1 MTVNSNQRRLSAVL
15 AADVAGYT
23 RRMER
28 DAEGTVAAWQAAR
41 RDVINPAVTAAA
53 GKVVKLTGDGFLAE
67 FPTVLGAVNC
77 ALELQQ
83 RLAPSEL
90 DFRIGVNLGDV
101 IDDGEDIHGEGVN
114 IAARLEAL
122 AEPGGICISGG
133 VYEQV
138 RNRIDPVFEDA
149 GEHSVKHVSAPVR
162 VWRWSGGR
170 DVAPKPEVG
179 DPGGGL
185 ALPDKPSI
193 AVLPFDNIGGDPEQ
207 EYFSDGVTEDII
219 TELSRISGLFVIARH
234 STFSYKGQPFT
245 LAQVARDLGVRYI
258 LEGSVRRAGNRLRVS
273 SQLIDS
279 SSGHCL
285 WAERYDRDL
294 EDIFAVQGEV
304 AHNVASA
311 LQVVLRPDENER
323 ISRPPTDNI
332 EAYDIYLQIRSS
344 LWPPTRENLLTAR
357 SAYRRIADIDP
368 GFAGGHAGQSLTH
381 SLMAVFGLSE
391 DTEADAAEGRRLA
404 DEALLIDPGFAQA
417 HSALG
422 IACTAAGE
430 HDKAVACARR
440 GVELHPGNADSHL
453 FLAFTTLFGC
463 DVETAYEAINTAL
476 RLDPKYV
483 RGPYLNVLGFVCF
496 VAGHYAESIE
506 VFQRNIDRGGPIGPP
521 ALAFRTAALATEG
534 RMEEARASARE
545 LLGFFPGFTL
555 GGFHM
560 VHVFRDADVMQRA
573 LSALRDAGLPD

>member
-1 MTVNSNQRRLSAVL
+1 M
-15 AADVAGYT
+15 
-23 RRMER
+23 
-28 DAEGTVAAWQAAR
+28 
-41 RDVINPAVTAAA
+41 
-53 GKVVKLTGDGFLAE
+53 F
-67 FPTVLGAVNC
+67 GAVSC

-83 RLAPSEL
+83 QLAASEL

-138 RNRIDPVFEDA
+138 RNRIEPVFEDG
-149 GEHSVKHVSAPVR
+149 GEHRVKHVTAPVR
-162 VWRWSGGR
+162 VWRWPAGQA
-170 DVAPKPEVG
+170 VVPEPDPVEADG
-179 DPGGGL
+179 DL
-185 ALPDKPSI
+185 SLPDKPSI

-234 STFSYKGQPFT
+234 STFSYKGQVFT
-245 LAQVARDLGVRYI
+245 LPQVARDLGVRYI
-258 LEGSVRRAGNRLRVS
+258 LEGSVRRAANRLRVS

-304 AHNVASA
+304 AQNVAEA
-311 LQVVLRPDENER
+311 LQVVLQPDENER
-323 ISRPPTDNI
+323 IKRPPTDNI

-368 GFAGGHAGQSLTH
+368 GFAGGHAGQSLTY
-381 SLMAVFGLSE
+381 SLTSVFGLSE
-391 DTEADAAEGRRLA
+391 KPAQDAERAAQLA
-404 DEALLIDPGFAQA
+404 ARALELDPGFAPA
-417 HSALG
+417 HSAAGL
-422 IACTAAGE
+422 ACTAAGE
-430 HDKAVACARR
+430 HDEAISRARR
-440 GVELHPGNADSHL
+440 GVDLHPGDADSHL
-453 FLAFTTLFGC
+453 FLAFATLFGG
-463 DVETAYEAINTAL
+463 DPEAAYDAINTAL

-483 RGPYLNVLGFVCF
+483 RGPYLNILGITCF
-496 VAGHYAESIE
+496 VSGRYAEAID

-521 ALAFRTAALATEG
+521 ALAFRTAALAVEG
-534 RMEEARASARE
+534 RKDAAQESVRE

-555 GGFHM
+555 SGFNM
-560 VHVFRDADVMQRA
+560 LRVFRDADVMQRT
-573 LSALRDAGLPD
+573 LSALRETGLPE